1 MRKPKGVRNH
11 TVAPPEWR
19 RTANITG
26 DYEMDAS
33 ILHNKNKSVPSK
45 LKMYVKTDIGGN
57 PTYGPRTAYDGYSA
71 YSGDD

>member
-1 MRKPKGVRNH
+1 MRKPKGLRNH
-11 TVAPPEWR
+11 TVAPPAWR
-19 RTANITG
+19 RTSNITG

-45 LKMYVKTDIGGN
+45 LKMYVKGDLGTDPI
-57 PTYGPRTAYDGYSA
+57 YGQRSGYDGYSG